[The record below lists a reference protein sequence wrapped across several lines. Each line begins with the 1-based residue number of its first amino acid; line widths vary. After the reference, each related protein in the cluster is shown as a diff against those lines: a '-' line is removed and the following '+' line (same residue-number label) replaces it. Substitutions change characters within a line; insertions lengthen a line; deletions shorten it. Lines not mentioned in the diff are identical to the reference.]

1 MSLSVRKL
9 SILDADALL
18 ALHRAA
24 SAPPSGLARES
35 DEVDPAYIH
44 SFLAKT
50 EAHGI
55 ALGAFE
61 EDGELCGE
69 VHAARLGPRQF
80 AHVLTDLTIAVHPR
94 IQGRGAG
101 RLLFESL
108 FAEAARLTPR
118 ITRIELVCRSGN
130 VRARRLYES
139 LGFEAEGRFKERVR
153 LADGTLEDDIPM
165 VRWLG

>member
-1 MSLSVRKL
+1 
-9 SILDADALL
+9 
-18 ALHRAA
+18 
-24 SAPPSGLARES
+24 
-35 DEVDPAYIH
+35 
-44 SFLAKT
+44 
-50 EAHGI
+50 
-55 ALGAFE
+55 
-61 EDGELCGE
+61 
-69 VHAARLGPRQF
+69 
-80 AHVLTDLTIAVHPR
+80 VLTDLTIAVHPR

-108 FAEAARLTPR
+108 FAQAALLTPR

-130 VRARRLYES
+130 VRALRLYES